1 MACNLDT
8 VLSAACTSHIGMVND
23 PILLLQIIAQLSCE
37 VSSAAASSGG
47 VTAGVGAP
55 SSTPTTDAAI
65 YFDTA
70 TGVQYNWFSNS
81 WH

>member
-37 VSSAAASSGG
+37 ASSAASSNGG

-55 SSTPTTDAAI
+55 TSTPTTDAAI
-65 YFDTA
+65 YIDTS
-70 TGVQYNWFSNS
+70 TGAVFYYYSS
-81 WH
+81 AWH